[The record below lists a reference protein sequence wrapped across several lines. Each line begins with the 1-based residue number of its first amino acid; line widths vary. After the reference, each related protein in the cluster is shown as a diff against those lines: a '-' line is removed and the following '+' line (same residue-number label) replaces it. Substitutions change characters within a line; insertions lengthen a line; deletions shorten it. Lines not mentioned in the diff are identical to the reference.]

1 MSAKFFD
8 LQDESNPDNGTTVND
23 GASVKVLLMRNSSRA
38 PFTCEIVYEDN
49 FQLMIG
55 LGPKL
60 CCAQHSSIDG
70 KSPYLVAYLESER
83 MQTGEVEFLLSKS
96 PTEILRRQC
105 FPLNVLLDVA
115 AFFVETGERSPIVL
129 WEDA

>member
-8 LQDESNPDNGTTVND
+8 LQDESNPDNGTTMND
-23 GASVKVLLMRNSSRA
+23 GASVRTLLVRNSSRD
-38 PFTCEIVYEDN
+38 PFTCRLVYEDKI
-49 FQLMIG
+49 QLMIG
-55 LGPKL
+55 LGPEL
-60 CCAQHSSIDG
+60 CCAQHSLTNGDSR
-70 KSPYLVAYLESER
+70 YLVAYLKSER

-105 FPLNVLLDVA
+105 FPLKVLLDVA
-115 AFFVETGERSPIVL
+115 AYFVETGKKSPIVQ

>member
-23 GASVKVLLMRNSSRA
+23 GASVKALLMRNSSRE
-38 PFTCEIVYEDN
+38 PFTCELVYEDKIR
-49 FQLMIG
+49 LMIG
-55 LGPKL
+55 LGSNL
-60 CCAQHSSIDG
+60 CCAQHSSTNGD
-70 KSPYLVAYLESER
+70 SRYLVAYLESER
-83 MQTGEVEFLLSKS
+83 IQTGEVEFLLSKS

-105 FPLNVLLDVA
+105 FPLKVLLDVA
-115 AFFVETGERSPIVL
+115 AFFVEGGERSPIVL